1 MVFTETTRQSEEY
14 LTPPVWKL
22 IIFRYNFEKSMKNE
36 QFSCWNV
43 VAFDR
48 KNYLVDV
55 ERGRKFE
62 ESNRGQNPFLF
73 ADSMAFF
80 QTHFPQRI
88 EDANIPRCEHLTL
101 QEWQQIVRK
110 YFIFVIQNI

>member
-1 MVFTETTRQSEEY
+1 
-14 LTPPVWKL
+14 
-22 IIFRYNFEKSMKNE
+22 MKNE

-55 ERGRKFE
+55 ERGRKFA

-110 YFIFVIQNI
+110 FFIFVIQNI